1 MSDRQLTRRS
11 QLGLIISS
19 VTAVVLSACQS
30 TAPVQ
35 SPAAAPP
42 ATPAATSPPVATAA
56 PTSSPV
62 AAAAA
67 TAPVVASTGA
77 SVQPKGGG
85 TLRIGIPNDIPN
97 LDPNFTSP
105 YGFDTLWQI
114 YDRLTQYDETLQPQ
128 PRLAERWDISTDYRQ
143 VKLNLRWGLTFHNG
157 KEFTSDDVKWSI
169 MRVRDPGV
177 GGSAGLTPQS
187 NWWTSIDT
195 PDKNTIVLTSDQPR
209 PAMFDFFEYLNI
221 GDQQTLE
228 PQGAQAKTS
237 TNGLGP
243 FMLQEWAQG
252 DHISMVKNKNY
263 WHAALP
269 YLDGITFSVLKDAQ
283 AMTAQ
288 LEAGA
293 QDLVLNAT
301 TQDFVRLKASSG
313 YVAGTNPIS
322 GQYYCIG
329 FNTGNQPFD
338 NKVVRQAVN
347 YAINRQ
353 RFTDTVLQ
361 GIQKPKSLVWAPASQ
376 AYDEARTNFFGF
388 DLDKARSL
396 LAQAGVSN
404 MTMELIVSNAY
415 PGHPEFAQLLQSDL
429 QMIGVTLNIKQVDA
443 AGMLAALNAKPP
455 TYTGMYVF
463 SSGRSQLY
471 PGTTLAVTAPFSPAG
486 NIEGFSDP
494 TYSQLVDQI
503 NAEADADKRKQEL
516 TRVNDLL
523 LDEAFTSAISSADNN
538 WVSNNHVHGIVNTA
552 HIGLDYSGVWLG

>member
-1 MSDRQLTRRS
+1 
-11 QLGLIISS
+11 
-19 VTAVVLSACQS
+19 V
-30 TAPVQ
+30 
-35 SPAAAPP
+35 
-42 ATPAATSPPVATAA
+42 A
-56 PTSSPV
+56 PT
-62 AAAAA
+62 A
-67 TAPVVASTGA
+67 A
-77 SVQPKGGG
+77 SVQPKAGG

-114 YDRLTQYDETLQPQ
+114 YDRLTQYDEKLQPQ
-128 PRLAERWDISTDYRQ
+128 PRLAESWDISTDYKQ
-143 VKLNLRWGLTFHNG
+143 VKLNLRQGLTFHNG

-263 WHAALP
+263 WHSGLP

-293 QDLVLNAT
+293 QDLVLNTT
-301 TQDFVRLKASSG
+301 TQDYVRLKGNSS
-313 YVAGTNPIS
+313 YLAGTNPIS

-396 LAQAGVSN
+396 MTQAGVSN
-404 MTMELIVSNAY
+404 LTMELIVSNAY
-415 PGHPEFAQLLQSDL
+415 PGHPEFAQILQSDL

-471 PGTTLAVTAPFSPAG
+471 PGTTLSVTAPFSPAG

-516 TRVNDLL
+516 TQVNDLL

-538 WVSNNHVHGIVNTA
+538 WVSNNQVHGIVNTA